1 MFTSGA
7 ADAEDDAA
15 ADEAEKIA
23 AMGIL
28 PGESAPAEAED
39 PGEAAEA
46 AAEVSAAQPE
56 PEAASGAAADE

>member
-23 AMGIL
+23 KGIF
-28 PGESAPAEAED
+28 PGESAPAEAEN

>member
-1 MFTSGA
+1 MRTSDA

-23 AMGIL
+23 MGIL
-28 PGESAPAEAED
+28 PGESVPAEAED
-39 PGEAAEA
+39 PGEASEA

-56 PEAASGAAADE
+56 AAADE

>member
-1 MFTSGA
+1 MRTSGA
-7 ADAEDDAA
+7 ADTEDDAA

-39 PGEAAEA
+39 PGEETEA

-56 PEAASGAAADE
+56 AAAEAAADE

>member
-1 MFTSGA
+1 VRTSGA
-7 ADAEDDAA
+7 ADTEDDAA
-15 ADEAEKIA
+15 ADEAEKI

-39 PGEAAEA
+39 PGEETEA

-56 PEAASGAAADE
+56 AAAEAAADE